1 MLIFGRRTLL
11 ALMLLAGGLAA
22 GTVAPAV
29 AEPADEDETK
39 FSAAIYVINQG
50 GQVGPY
56 ELFSS
61 ARCMYHNQA
70 GSPEETN
77 HILRPVAQANPP
89 HSSQEVGFRTLVY
102 QRLATGT
109 RKLVY
114 STDWGT
120 KVVDDVNPTTIPV
133 VDHFLLPGSGP
144 DFILAYEF
152 MWYQPNTNQIE
163 GWVIVG
169 YSNYEQSVAGSN
181 QSYPDTP
188 YCSSLYPPSNSV
200 SDTTGTVNSTF
211 DYTIYRFPWNV
222 TVLVRWDG
230 EVINSV
236 GTNGSGREYGSLTIP
251 ADTIGAH
258 TIQWKYGK
266 WVTSRVFTVK
276 PRIKII
282 PNDNI
287 SRGESVTVSLR
298 GFAANQTVYIRWK
311 KGGSY
316 QQINHVMTSGTGSAS
331 IVVHVPHW
339 VPDGATSVRGESGAG
354 NAQTNDVTVSG
365 GTFNPATAKTPTPTP
380 TQTAT
385 STVTATATP
394 TTTATTEASPTAVV
408 VTETATLESTATVPV
423 EMTLTPDASPV
434 QEST

>member
-1 MLIFGRRTLL
+1 
-11 ALMLLAGGLAA
+11 MLLVLMVLAGSFAA
-22 GTVAPAV
+22 WTVAPAV
-29 AEPADEDETK
+29 AEPSEQETN
-39 FSAAIYVINQG
+39 FSAATYVINQG
-50 GQVGPY
+50 GDVGPY

-61 ARCMYHNQA
+61 ARCMDHN
-70 GSPEETN
+70 GSSEETN

-89 HSSQEVGFRTLVY
+89 HTSQEVGYRTLVY
-102 QRLATGT
+102 QRLANGT
-109 RKLVY
+109 RTLEY

-133 VDHFLLPGSGP
+133 VDHLLLPGSGP

-169 YSNYEQSVAGSN
+169 YSNYEQSVPGSN

-188 YCSSLYPPSNSV
+188 YCSSLFPPSNSV
-200 SDTTGTVNSTF
+200 SATTGTVNSTL
-211 DYTIYRFPWNV
+211 DYTGRRFPWNV

-230 EVINSV
+230 EVIDSV
-236 GTNGSGREYGSLTIP
+236 GTNGSGTGYGSLTIP
-251 ADTIGAH
+251 ADTIGPH

-266 WVTSRVFTVK
+266 WATSRVFTVK

-311 KGGSY
+311 KGASY
-316 QQINHVMTSGTGSAS
+316 EQINHVTTSGTGSAS

-339 VPDGATSVRGESGAG
+339 VPDGATSVRAESSAG

-365 GTFNPATAKTPTPTP
+365 GSFDPAMAKTPTPTK
-380 TQTAT
+380 TAT
-385 STVTATATP
+385 PTATATRTP
-394 TTTATTEASPTAVV
+394 SPTA
-408 VTETATLESTATVPV
+408 TAEPTHTATSEPTATLVP
-423 EMTLTPDASPV
+423 ETREPQASPV
-434 QEST
+434 AVNP